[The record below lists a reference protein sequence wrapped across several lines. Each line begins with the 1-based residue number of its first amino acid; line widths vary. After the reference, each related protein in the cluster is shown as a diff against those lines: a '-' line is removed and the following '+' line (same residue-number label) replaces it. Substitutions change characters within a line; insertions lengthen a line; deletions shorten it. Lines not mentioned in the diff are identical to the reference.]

1 MLKSQEI
8 QLAQSKRRE
17 KMAEIQKVDEITDD
31 ARTELRSLTD
41 EYQSAEVELRTAL
54 ILEDAERE
62 KIKEPD
68 TADKDFNAECRSFDI
83 AKMVEA
89 LEDQKPLS
97 GREAEISAE
106 LEKRDGKAMK
116 GTRFPWEALEQRA
129 DATVTAPDASSGE
142 LASRPTM
149 QALERVFEA
158 SAAQKFGFQTIQVSG
173 QPRFPELT
181 DGTSAAW
188 VSEGAGVDAATI
200 NTNVQEPGIK
210 TLTARYLLSRQAIR
224 QNSALQPMLRRDLAE
239 VIREAM
245 DLAAF
250 QGTGTDNQPAGLE
263 TLLSSPND
271 NESAVIGYSSLVR
284 WMTDVMVS
292 AKLNDLNG
300 VHVAGVP
307 YHLHTLL
314 TGTFGDILTEYDQAK
329 KIVSNMTFSSQ
340 VSGITN
346 DLSNVYVGAPA
357 QHAWMVNWGSPELIV
372 DPYSESKTGKVA
384 LTVFSFQ
391 DVLVQRLATRF
402 KRITNVSVA

>member
-17 KMAEIQKVDEITDD
+17 KMAEIQKADEITDD

-41 EYQSAEVELRTAL
+41 AYQGAEVELRTAL

-68 TADKDFNAECRSFDI
+68 NADKDFAAECRSFDI

-106 LEKRDGKAMK
+106 LEERDGKAMK

-142 LASRPTM
+142 LASRPTI

-181 DGTSAAW
+181 DGASAAW
-188 VSEGAGVDAATI
+188 VSEGSGVDAATI
-200 NTNVQEPGIK
+200 NTKVQEPGIK

-250 QGTGTDNQPAGLE
+250 QGTGADNQPAGLE
-263 TLLSSPND
+263 TLLSSPD
-271 NESAVIGYSSLVR
+271 DQLSAVIGYGSLVK
-284 WMTDVMVS
+284 WVTDVMVS
-292 AKLNDLNG
+292 AKLNDMSG

-307 YHLHTLL
+307 YHLRTLL
-314 TGTFGDILTEYDQAK
+314 TATFGDILTEYDQAK

-402 KRITNVSVA
+402 KRIANVSVA